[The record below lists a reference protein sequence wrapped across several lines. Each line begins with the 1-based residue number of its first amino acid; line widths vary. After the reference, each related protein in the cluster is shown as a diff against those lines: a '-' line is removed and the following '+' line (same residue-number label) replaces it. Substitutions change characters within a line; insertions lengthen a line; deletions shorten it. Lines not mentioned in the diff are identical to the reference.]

1 MNYVE
6 LYFKYKVIGEGIV
19 IGLLVLLLIVT
30 LLVII
35 FSSKS

>member
-1 MNYVE
+1 MDYIE
-6 LYFKYKVIGEGIV
+6 LYFKYKVIGEVIV